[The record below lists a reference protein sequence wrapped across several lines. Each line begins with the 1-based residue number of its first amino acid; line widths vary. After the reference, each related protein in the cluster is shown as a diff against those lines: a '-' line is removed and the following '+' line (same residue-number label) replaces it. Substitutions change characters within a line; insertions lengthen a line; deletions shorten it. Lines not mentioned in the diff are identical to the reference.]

1 MAPTLNSGNY
11 AKDLSKAPSFDGVSH
26 CMTYDFIIPDDT
38 TIYRIVEK
46 AYVGAEYGYVA
57 EVHQLAF
64 HSPDFIEDEIDRL
77 RENDESD
84 EEVVRQIIQLG
95 MEDVHPYVV
104 VARFAYDPIQIL
116 DPNQQPVS
124 GIQIRG
130 AYVAPQRAGAGL
142 AGQIYRQFVLIHG
155 LLVCDNAQTEY
166 GAALWAGTIRNV
178 VGRVD
183 IYDCAR
189 HQYIQELGDKGIGVN
204 GFIPWDLNAVQ
215 PHQFQLTRWVRYK
228 FEIRSCSHIVL
239 VVSR

>member
-1 MAPTLNSGNY
+1 M
-11 AKDLSKAPSFDGVSH
+11 
-26 CMTYDFIIPDDT
+26 
-38 TIYRIVEK
+38 
-46 AYVGAEYGYVA
+46 
-57 EVHQLAF
+57 
-64 HSPDFIEDEIDRL
+64 
-77 RENDESD
+77 
-84 EEVVRQIIQLG
+84 
-95 MEDVHPYVV
+95 

-130 AYVAPQRAGAGL
+130 AYVEPQKAGDGL

-183 IYDCAR
+183 IYDCAK
-189 HQYIQELGDKGIGVN
+189 HQYIQELGDNGIGVN
-204 GFIPWDLNAVQ
+204 GFTPWDLNAVQ
-215 PHQFQLTRWVRYK
+215 PHQFQLTRWVGYK
-228 FEIRSCSHIVL
+228 FQIRSCSHIVL